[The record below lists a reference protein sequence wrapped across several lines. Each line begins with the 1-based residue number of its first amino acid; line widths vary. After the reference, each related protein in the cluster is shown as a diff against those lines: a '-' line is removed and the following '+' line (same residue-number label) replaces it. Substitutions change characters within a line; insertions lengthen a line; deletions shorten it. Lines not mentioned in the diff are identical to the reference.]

1 MPVMTAAAALT
12 ALAIVA
18 QDKAALRAAPASTA
32 AVQAQL
38 WQGDLLEVRGTRL
51 DYLQVY
57 DHRIERAGYIRLSQ
71 VRPLDLDA
79 AQAPQLLAVL
89 RFLKDAPGS
98 ESLGI
103 AYVAAYLKAVPA
115 GTNLAEPFDAL
126 GVMAER
132 LAARADTPNA
142 NAGTGTGTTAPGP
155 SVTVAGQLE
164 TVAQYGVK
172 FNSYDH
178 DGTLQLCYDGDAFRR
193 VAAMSA
199 AQASAEQ
206 RARAL
211 LALTRDDCIDTA
223 LSPTD
228 RRALNRWRAELL
240 DRLEPAAFA
249 QLSELVKN
257 RLRLRR
263 ADVWATV
270 AFDESRQGD
279 AGQAASQA
287 AARRALDELAAVN
300 KAELGDDETAGYAEA
315 AIRVGAVRWAAQP
328 QVKAVSFA
336 SANLQLQLQPGEPGQ
351 TCVRLVDAAA
361 KPQQGASSAA
371 LAQRCTYGTVWGASA
386 RLSPNGRTL
395 ALAVQPLDG
404 WRELWVWRKQASG
417 WTIDVLPPASS
428 APGLGYLEFAG
439 WAADARGQTKGVTA
453 SNVARMLVVR
463 ETQINN
469 RTSRR
474 FEILNLDALNTERY
488 AATPGQ
494 LTAFTRW
501 ADADWK
507 SGTVS
512 VR

>member
-1 MPVMTAAAALT
+1 MPVLTAAAALT

-18 QDKAALRAAPASTA
+18 QDKTALRAAPAATA
-32 AVQAQL
+32 AVNAQL
-38 WQGDLLEVRGTRL
+38 WQGELLEVRGSRL

-57 DHRIERAGYIRLSQ
+57 DHRIERAGYIRASQ
-71 VRPLDLDA
+71 ARQLDLNE

-103 AYVAAYLKAVPA
+103 AYVAAYLKAAPA
-115 GTNLAEPFDAL
+115 GANLADAFDAL

-132 LAARADTPNA
+132 LAARAAAPSA
-142 NAGTGTGTTAPGP
+142 NTVAAAAPSGP
-155 SVTVAGQLE
+155 GATVAGQID

-178 DGTLQLCYDGDAFRR
+178 DGAVQLCYDGEAFRR
-193 VAAMSA
+193 IAAMSA

-206 RARAL
+206 RARAV
-211 LALTRDDCIDTA
+211 LALTRHDCLDPA
-223 LSPTD
+223 LPPAE
-228 RRALNRWRAELL
+228 RRALNRWRAETL

-249 QLSELVKN
+249 QLDEITKN

-263 ADVWATV
+263 AGVWAAV

-279 AGQAASQA
+279 EGQSAMQT

-300 KAELGDDETAGYAEA
+300 KAELGDAESVGYAEA

-328 QVKAVSFA
+328 QINT
-336 SANLQLQLQPGEPGQ
+336 ANLAGGRLQLQLQPGEPGQ
-351 TCVRLVDAAA
+351 TCVRLIDTVA
-361 KPQQGASSAA
+361 KSRSAEP

-386 RLSPNGRTL
+386 KLSPDGRSL
-395 ALAVQPLDG
+395 ALAVQPLEG
-404 WRELWVWRKQASG
+404 WRELWVWREQAAG
-417 WTIDVLPPASS
+417 WTIDVLPPAAS

-439 WAADARGQTKGVTA
+439 WAADARGQAKGVTA
-453 SNVARMLVVR
+453 SNVARLLAVR
-463 ETQINN
+463 ETQ
-469 RTSRR
+469 TGTGASRR
-474 FEILNLDALNTERY
+474 FEILGLDSLNTERFALVPSQL
-488 AATPGQ
+488 AA
-494 LTAFTRW
+494 FVRW